1 MSCGI
6 KRVDAIK
13 RAQEDWKRHASSSEE
28 YFTTIRQAEAKV
40 KSQKTKPI
48 ESYFIVQVKGI
59 YLLAIYNTIEV
70 QSDHSD
76 LALDTFTYFY
86 KHLLFL
92 TPKLT
97 TKSALLENKT
107 AFKLLAYLLNSVLH
121 HYYYMPLKWVQE

>member
-6 KRVDAIK
+6 KRADAVR
-13 RAQEDWKRHASSSEE
+13 RAQEVLKRRASSSEE
-28 YFTTIRQAEAKV
+28 YFATVRQAEAKM

-48 ESYFIVQVKGI
+48 ESYFTVQVKGI
-59 YLLAIYNTIEV
+59 YLLYTVVDPSV

-76 LALDTFTYFY
+76 LALDTFSYFY
-86 KHLLFL
+86 KPLLFL

-97 TKSALLENKT
+97 TKSALLANKT

-121 HYYYMPLKWVQE
+121 HYYYMPLKWIQE